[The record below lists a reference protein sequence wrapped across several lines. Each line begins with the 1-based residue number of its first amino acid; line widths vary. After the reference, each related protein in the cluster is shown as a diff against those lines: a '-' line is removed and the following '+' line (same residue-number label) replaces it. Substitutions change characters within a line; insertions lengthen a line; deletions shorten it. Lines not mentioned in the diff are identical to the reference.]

1 MSTDIRERIAALTKS
16 AEKSAELAKTLLANN
31 IDPTPEHNGIF
42 AKGLEDIA
50 EAQKLG
56 AQILRTQERERD
68 SESLKSALADIGFD
82 LGLDPGHPRK
92 AKAKDNASA
101 GFRAEA
107 GEAWSRKAA
116 EIFQKVMST
125 PDGAKALT
133 SGSIDVPSVIAETV
147 EITGRPTS
155 ILDLVPKR
163 KNTDKGRGNAFSY
176 LRQTTRTNNAGP
188 VADNATKPTSVYT
201 FGDVEDTFRV
211 YAHLSEK
218 FPRRYLDDYNDLIA
232 ILQSQMGAGLME
244 ALEEDIISGAVQP
257 QDGFTGVL
265 NTSGIQTQAWST
277 DLLTTMSNA
286 KYKLITSHQN
296 PNAWALNPTDIQRLE
311 LLREDGATGPFMF
324 RNGIADVEKF
334 IGAPIVPSTAIT
346 AGVGLLGDW
355 TQTELIIR
363 EDDHLDVDTSGDKF
377 EKNQVQ
383 MRLEG
388 RYGFTV
394 ERPLAF
400 VTVDLTA

>member
-1 MSTDIRERIAALTKS
+1 MDYKSIMQRELQAAKDIAAKAS
-16 AEKSAELAKTLLANN
+16 AEQRDLTTEE
-31 IDPTPEHNGIF
+31 IDRVNAHIKACRDARAALEATPWRG
-42 AKGLEDIA
+42 KGLSMEEF
-50 EAQKLG
+50 EA
-56 AQILRTQERERD
+56 
-68 SESLKSALADIGFD
+68 
-82 LGLDPGHPRK
+82 LGLGGRGLESTGSGFK
-92 AKAKDNASA
+92 AHA
-101 GFRAEA
+101 GSSWA
-107 GEAWSRKAA
+107 RKAA
-116 EIFQKVMST
+116 DVFQRVMAG
-125 PDGAKALT
+125 PEGVKALT
-133 SGSIDVPSVIAETV
+133 SGSIDVPSVVAEVV

-155 ILDLVPKR
+155 VLDLVPKR
-163 KNTDKGRGNAFSY
+163 KNTDQGRGNAFSY
-176 LRQTTRTNNAGP
+176 LRQTARTNNAGP

-218 FPRRYLDDYNDLIA
+218 FPKRYLDDYNGLIG
-232 ILQSQMGAGLME
+232 ILKDQMGAGLME
-244 ALEEDIISGAVQP
+244 ALEEDIIAGAVQP
-257 QDGFTGVL
+257 QDGFTGIL

-286 KYKLITSHQN
+286 KYKLVTTHQS
-296 PNAWALNPTDIQRLE
+296 PNAWALHPTDIQRLE
-311 LLREDGATGPFMF
+311 LLREDGTTGPFMF
-324 RNGIADVEKF
+324 RNGLADIEKF
-334 IGAPIVPSTAIT
+334 VGAPIVPSTAMT

-363 EDDHLDVDTSGDKF
+363 EDDHLDVDTSGEKF

-383 MRLEG
+383 FRLEG

>member
-1 MSTDIRERIAALTKS
+1 MDYKS
-16 AEKSAELAKTLLANN
+16 
-31 IDPTPEHNGIF
+31 IM
-42 AKGLEDIA
+42 A
-50 EAQKLG
+50 EALKTARGIVDTADREGRDLTAAENEKAGEALKTFKG
-56 AQILRTQERERD
+56 AKRAAE
-68 SESLKSALADIGFD
+68 SEELKSAFADIGLD
-82 LGLDPGHPRK
+82 LGLDPGRPRA
-92 AKAKDNASA
+92 AKSNHDGEAA
-101 GFRAEA
+101 GFRAKA

-116 EIFQKVMST
+116 DIFQKVMST

-163 KNTDKGRGNAFSY
+163 KNTGQGLGDAFSY
-176 LRQTTRTNNAGP
+176 LRQTARTNNAGP

-201 FGDVEDTFRV
+201 FGDIEDRFRV

-218 FPRRYLDDYNDLIA
+218 FPKRYLDDYNGLIS

-244 ALEEDIISGAVQP
+244 ALEEDIIAGVVQP

-265 NTSGIQTQAWST
+265 NTSGIQSQAWST

-324 RNGIADVEKF
+324 RNGIADIEKF
-334 IGAPIVPSTAIT
+334 IGAPIVPSTAMS

-355 TQTELIIR
+355 TQTALVIR

-383 MRLEG
+383 FRLEG
-388 RYGFTV
+388 RYGFIV
-394 ERPLAF
+394 ERPLSF